1 MNKALNDMQPH
12 QLSRTQ
18 NRNRL
23 SSLNLVREWTW
34 LVAPPIVM
42 FILVAAVWEWA
53 VAFYQIPPYI
63 LPSPVRIFESLVKD
77 QGSILR
83 HSGIT
88 LFEAVS
94 GFLIGSFLGAVLGT
108 AFAYSRLFAQS
119 LLPYVIA
126 ANTIPVVAI
135 APIILIWFGHG
146 IPSKIAVT
154 AFLSFF
160 PLALNMMKGLRSYDP
175 IIMDVFHVSAASNWQ
190 RFIKM
195 RLPSSLP
202 YVFVGLKLNVT
213 FSVIGAIIAEF
224 VQADRGLGFVIMTA
238 YRTLNMPRLWAAML
252 VSAAAGI
259 LFFALVALAER
270 WIIPW
275 HSSMRKAE

>member
-1 MNKALNDMQPH
+1 MSDQSHNKNSLPETV
-12 QLSRTQ
+12 LKRTGSE
-18 NRNRL
+18 RL
-23 SSLNLVREWTW
+23 STILWILLPPLLTFA
-34 LVAPPIVM
+34 LVAV
-42 FILVAAVWEWA
+42 VWEWA
-53 VAFYQIPPYI
+53 VHIFETPAYI
-63 LPSPVRIFESLVKD
+63 LPAPSRIWDSLLKD
-77 QGSILR
+77 QGSILG

-94 GFLIGSFLGAVLGT
+94 GFIIGSILGALLGIF
-108 AFAYSRLFAQS
+108 FAYSRLFAQS

-135 APIILIWFGHG
+135 APIIIIWFGHG

-160 PLALNMMKGLRSYDP
+160 PLALNMMKGLRSYDHT
-175 IIMDVFHVSAASNWQ
+175 IMDVFHVAAASKWQ
-190 RFIKM
+190 RFVKM
-195 RLPSSLP
+195 RLPASLP

-213 FSVIGAIIAEF
+213 FAVIGAIIAEF

-238 YRTLNMPRLWAAML
+238 YRTLNMPRLWSAML
-252 VSAAAGI
+252 VSAATGI

-275 HSSMRKAE
+275 HSSMRKEE

>member
-1 MNKALNDMQPH
+1 MTRTSSTPIDTRERGWAGGRLGAALGV
-12 QLSRTQ
+12 L
-18 NRNRL
+18 L
-23 SSLNLVREWTW
+23 
-34 LVAPPIVM
+34 PPLAAFVVM
-42 FILVAAVWEWA
+42 AGVWEAAVLLFE
-53 VAFYQIPPYI
+53 IPAYI
-63 LPSPVRIFESLVKD
+63 LPAPSRIWVSLIKD
-77 QGSILR
+77 GGSILG
-83 HSGIT
+83 HTGIT
-88 LFEAVS
+88 LFEAVA
-94 GFLIGSFLGAVLGT
+94 GFTIGSCLGALLGI
-108 AFAYSRLFAQS
+108 AFAYSRILARG

-135 APIILIWFGHG
+135 APIIILWFGHG

-160 PLALNMMKGLRSYDP
+160 PLALNMMKGLQSYDHTV
-175 IIMDVFHVSAASNWQ
+175 MDVFHVAAASPWQ
-190 RFIKM
+190 RFAKM

-252 VSAAAGI
+252 MSAIIGI
-259 LFFALVALAER
+259 LFFALVALIER
-270 WIIPW
+270 LLIPW
-275 HSSMRKAE
+275 HSSMRDRVRG